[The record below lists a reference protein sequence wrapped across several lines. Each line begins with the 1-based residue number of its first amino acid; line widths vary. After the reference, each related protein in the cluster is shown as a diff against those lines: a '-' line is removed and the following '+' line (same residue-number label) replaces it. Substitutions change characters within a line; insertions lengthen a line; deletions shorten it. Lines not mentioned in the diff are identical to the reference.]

1 MIRPEVRVVQSQEEE
16 IRPAQIDSWEAEQ
29 LLRKYGYSHE
39 EVKQIT
45 PECNDT
51 GLTFEDMVAR
61 EEVRLAEERSKR
73 RQPPTNYDGYH
84 TETRYSTDDESGFG
98 FRIEVKTD
106 MQIPKY

>member
-1 MIRPEVRVVQSQEEE
+1 MIRPEVRVIQSQEEE

-29 LLRKYGYSHE
+29 LLRKYGYSQE

-45 PECNDT
+45 PEDNSR
-51 GLTFEDMVAR
+51 GLTFDEMVAR
-61 EEVRLAEERSKR
+61 EEARLAEERSKR
-73 RQPPTNYDGYH
+73 HQPPTSRYGYH
-84 TETRYSTDDESGFG
+84 TETRYSTDEDSGFG

>member
-1 MIRPEVRVVQSQEEE
+1 MIRPEVRVVQAQEEE

-29 LLRKYGYSHE
+29 LLRKYGYSQE

-45 PECNDT
+45 PEDNSQ
-51 GLTFEDMVAR
+51 GLTFDEMVAR
-61 EEVRLAEERSKR
+61 EDARFADERSKR

>member
-1 MIRPEVRVVQSQEEE
+1 MIRPEVRVVQAQEEE

-29 LLRKYGYSHE
+29 LLRKYGYSQE
-39 EVKQIT
+39 EEKQIT
-45 PECNDT
+45 PKGSDH

-61 EEVRLAEERSKR
+61 EEVRLREESSKR
-73 RQPPTNYDGYH
+73 RQPPTNRDGYH
-84 TETRYSTDDESGFG
+84 TETRYSTDDDSGFG